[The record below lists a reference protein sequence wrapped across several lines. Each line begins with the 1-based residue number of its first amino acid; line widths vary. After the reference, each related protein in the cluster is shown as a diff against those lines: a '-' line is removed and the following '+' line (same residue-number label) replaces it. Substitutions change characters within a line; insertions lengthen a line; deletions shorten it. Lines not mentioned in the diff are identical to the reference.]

1 MTTHSRRQIR
11 GAHVIYDVMYGFIPI
26 TEWEEKIVNSPYFQR
41 LRWIKQLGFA
51 NYIFPGAEHNR
62 FAHVIGV
69 MNSMDQMVRGLGL
82 AVSDNELFDPR
93 CKSEAAM
100 LHKSL
105 RIAALLHD
113 IGTFPFS
120 HAVDNAYIR
129 HGNDLRTSRKDSKK
143 DLPNS
148 HEHLGSFVIKN
159 TLCDRGLTQILEH
172 YGFDVKLISK
182 IIKGDSPHLI
192 ANQLMHSDLDADRM
206 DYLMRDSHYT
216 GIKYGQFDREYILA
230 NLSTYDAGNHQIAFG
245 VRENAA
251 HAVEDFLIARFHWY
265 SQVIKNQGSAKFD
278 IIATHIAQGL
288 LDHGLMYQF
297 HDLLDMIESRDER
310 FFFWNDMYF
319 MTRCQEVR
327 LAQELKDPRIM
338 ELIEM
343 LLFRRPPKTVHHP
356 IFAHR
361 ILETADES
369 EKAKILKQIH
379 ETLAEFQHVLDK
391 HGKGKAW
398 LLADIPEK
406 DVVFTKGMS
415 QVVKKRTSD
424 NLYQERDPVKII
436 SKRGDPTLLV
446 ERNNSLMKHLSGFS
460 NFVPSVYA
468 NDAAFNLLKSRGLI
482 PAN

>member
-1 MTTHSRRQIR
+1 
-11 GAHVIYDVMYGFIPI
+11 MYGFIPI
-26 TEWEEKIVNSPYFQR
+26 TEWEEKIINSPFFQR

-69 MNSMDQMVRGLGL
+69 MHSMDQMVRGLGL
-82 AVSDNELFDPR
+82 AVPDSQLFDPR
-93 CKSEAAM
+93 SQNPEAM

-120 HAVDNAYIR
+120 HAIDNAYIR
-129 HGNDLRTSRKDSKK
+129 HGNDMRTTRKDAKK
-143 DLPNS
+143 SLPNS
-148 HEHLGSFVIKN
+148 HEHLGPFIIKN
-159 TLCDRGLTQILEH
+159 TRYDGGLTQILEH
-172 YGFDVKLISK
+172 YGFDVKMISK

-206 DYLMRDSHYT
+206 DYLLRDSHYT

-230 NLSTYDAGNHQIAFG
+230 NLSTYDAGDNQIAFG

-278 IIATHIAQGL
+278 IMATHIAQGL
-288 LDHGLMYQF
+288 LDLGLMHQF
-297 HDLLDMIESRDER
+297 HDLLDMIEARDER
-310 FFFWNDMYF
+310 FFFWNDIYF
-319 MTRCQEVR
+319 MNRCQE
-327 LAQELKDPRIM
+327 LHISDKLSNKLKDPRIA
-338 ELIEM
+338 ELIKM
-343 LLFRRPPKTVHHP
+343 LLFRKPPKTVHHP

-361 ILETADES
+361 ILKSNGEDG
-369 EKAKILKQIH
+369 EKAKLLKQIH
-379 ETLAEFQHVLDK
+379 ATIEEFEHVLKK

-398 LLADIPEK
+398 ILVDIPDK
-406 DVVFTKGMS
+406 DVVFTRGIS
-415 QVVKKRTSD
+415 HIVKKRGSE
-424 NLYQERDPVKII
+424 NLYQERDPVKIV
-436 SKRGDPTLLV
+436 SKDGTPTLLV
-446 ERNNSLMKHLSGFS
+446 ERDNSLMKHLSGFS

-468 NDAAFNLLKSRGLI
+468 NDAAIALLKSRDLI
-482 PAN
+482 PSH